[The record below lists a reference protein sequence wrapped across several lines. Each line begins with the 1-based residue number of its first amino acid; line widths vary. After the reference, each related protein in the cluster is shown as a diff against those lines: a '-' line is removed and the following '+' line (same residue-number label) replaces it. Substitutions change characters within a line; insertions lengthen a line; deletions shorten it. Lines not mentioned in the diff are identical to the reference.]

1 MKVHVLYAFKPNKHW
16 VTEALQ
22 DYIYQKGKFDSVKL
36 YGVKTDL
43 GSQKYIIDA
52 TAKYIWISLKV
63 LFGSKKND
71 VIVGYFDYIAIVCCI
86 IGNALGFKRK
96 YVGINILLQP
106 EKMGLIARINKKLY
120 KRALCAKNFKATVTS
135 QEVGDHLN
143 QYLGTNVYFY
153 ILHDH
158 YKQAGIVKG
167 VFQDQGRTIFCGGRN
182 GRNWDLF
189 FTVAKLMEDTHFTAI
204 MSPRDYQNLS
214 EEQRKIKNMKI
225 YMDVTND
232 EFFNIQ
238 DSNSVI
244 FLPLS
249 TDAAAGLIVLFRAA
263 LNKQACV
270 ITNTSATRE
279 YVENGKSGVLIDKD
293 IDAEQCAII
302 LNDLLNNLNYRR
314 DLCEKACEIIK
325 SLAAPEVYISTIYSI
340 IYSFSE

>member
-1 MKVHVLYAFKPNKHW
+1 MNIHVLYAFKPNKHW
-16 VTEALQ
+16 VTDALQ
-22 DYIYQKGKFDSVKL
+22 DFICQKGESASVKL
-36 YGVKTDL
+36 YGVKTNL
-43 GSQKYIIDA
+43 GSKKYIIDA
-52 TAKYIWISLKV
+52 TAKYIWLSLKV
-63 LFGSKKND
+63 LFGSKKQD

-106 EKMGLIARINKKLY
+106 EKTGLIARINKKLY

-135 QEVGDHLN
+135 QEVGNRLN
-143 QYLGTNVYFY
+143 LYLGTNVHFF

-167 VFQDQGRTIFCGGRN
+167 VFQDKGKSIFCGGRN
-182 GRNWDLF
+182 GRNWKLF
-189 FTVAKLMEDTHFTAI
+189 FNVAKLMSDTHFTAV
-204 MSPRDYQNLS
+204 MSSRDYQSLS
-214 EEQRKIKNMKI
+214 DEQRNMNNITI
-225 YMDVTND
+225 YKDVSND

-238 DSNSVI
+238 DNNSLI

-293 IDAEQCAII
+293 INAEQCAII
-302 LNDLLNNLNYRR
+302 LNDLLNNVNYRR
-314 DLCEKACEIIK
+314 ELCEKSCEKVK

-340 IYSFSE
+340 IYSFS